1 MKTAAETQ
9 RNTDDETGN
18 PVFQEVAD
26 KEGHGNYRG
35 NASSMIHTTRGSL
48 RRVILKTSAIC
59 FSWLGFLALA
69 SLGLRWNSPRLGAS
83 AEGSICWNQRNSP

>member
-1 MKTAAETQ
+1 MIRPVTQFSSRKPMRKATATTA
-9 RNTDDETGN
+9 R
-18 PVFQEVAD
+18 
-26 KEGHGNYRG
+26 
-35 NASSMIHTTRGSL
+35 NASTMIQTTCGSF

-83 AEGSICWNQRNSP
+83 AEGVELLESGEFAIVP

>member
-1 MKTAAETQ
+1 MRKATATTA
-9 RNTDDETGN
+9 R
-18 PVFQEVAD
+18 
-26 KEGHGNYRG
+26 
-35 NASSMIHTTRGSL
+35 NASTMIQTTCGSF

-83 AEGSICWNQRNSP
+83 AEGVELLESEEFAIVP